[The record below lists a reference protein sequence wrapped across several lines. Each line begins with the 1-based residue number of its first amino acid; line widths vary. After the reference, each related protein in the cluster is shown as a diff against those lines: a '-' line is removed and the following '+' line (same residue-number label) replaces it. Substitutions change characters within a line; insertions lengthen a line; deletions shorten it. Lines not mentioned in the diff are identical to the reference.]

1 MAVQHMISSDFTVG
15 VHGEKGVCVCVSGLK
30 TESTVALRNLI
41 IMMRF
46 FPQH

>member
-15 VHGEKGVCVCVSGLK
+15 VHGEKGMCVSGLK